1 MIQSR
6 LARPIIQNISKRTA
20 VLPASASEFRYIWFF
35 WIFDKWNDY
44 SRPAIVDVES
54 YVYPGN
60 PSYPGMGPQAMPEE
74 WNRDDKVVLYVI
86 PKTFADWLAPK
97 MGESAVYTTLYTGVF
112 ALMSKVSL
120 STFLL
125 IVSKVLEKCANKIL
139 LGNPLLPRWG
149 FGSLRFLDD
158 LVIHQLD
165 CWQGYL
171 PSSRWEAHRRVW
183 PPLCRQGARLG
194 WLVSLTL

>member
-20 VLPASASEFRYIWFF
+20 VLPASASEFRYTWFFF

-112 ALMSKVSL
+112 ALMSKVS
-120 STFLL
+120 
-125 IVSKVLEKCANKIL
+125 
-139 LGNPLLPRWG
+139 
-149 FGSLRFLDD
+149 
-158 LVIHQLD
+158 
-165 CWQGYL
+165 
-171 PSSRWEAHRRVW
+171 
-183 PPLCRQGARLG
+183 
-194 WLVSLTL
+194 